1 MTTPSPNSARPPEGV
16 QPSLGRPGGQLM
28 SRKPC
33 VRPVS
38 KTGWW
43 LTHPRYMRYM
53 SREVTC
59 VFIGAFA
66 LLMLCTVERLSKGPE
81 AYASFIAAIQGPMS
95 AIGMLLVL
103 IFAVHNATSWF
114 NVTPKALPV
123 QIGEEFLAGKYIIG
137 AHYAIWIVASLVI
150 LLLAGVI

>member
-1 MTTPSPNSARPPEGV
+1 
-16 QPSLGRPGGQLM
+16 M
-28 SRKPC
+28 SRKPF

-43 LTHPRYMRYM
+43 LKHPRYMRYM

-66 LLMLCTVERLSKGPE
+66 LLMLCTLERLSKGPE
-81 AYASFIAAIQGPMS
+81 AYASFIAAIQGPLS
-95 AIGMLLVL
+95 VVGMLLVL
-103 IFAVHNATSWF
+103 VFAQHNATSWF

-137 AHYAIWIVASLVI
+137 AHYAVWIVASLVV
-150 LLLAGVI
+150 LFFAGVI